1 MDKIKLSQIRAQF
14 PMYADV
20 PDEKLIIGLHKKFYS
35 DIPIEKFNAVID
47 YDTARQDPTEGMS
60 TGQKLLAGVGM
71 GMTNVA
77 RGLGQAVGLVS
88 RDDIKRAR
96 EDEAALAKTGAGKVG
111 NVAGTAAALLP
122 TAFIPGANTLA
133 GSAVIG
139 AGSGALAPSTSTEE
153 TLKNAAFGGLAGPA
167 GLLAGRAIGAAWNGG
182 KALLEPFTK
191 SGQEKIAARTLQ
203 EFSSNPQA
211 AAAALRNAET
221 LVPGSSPT
229 MAQASGDAGLAQLER
244 TLGNNP
250 ESGKLL
256 SDVYA
261 AQRAARLQA
270 IGDVAG
276 TPAKREAAVAAR
288 EAAAGPLYK
297 QATRET
303 YELDPAIEMLLKTP
317 VGKQALERAKA
328 IAANNQREFMT
339 PGQAGSVGPAIVDQA
354 GNALVNLGAKASPG
368 KMSGQALQDVK
379 MALDDMLSNPM
390 SGIAKSEANAAKSIR
405 GKIVDWMEGQ
415 NDAFKAARTTY
426 AEKSKPIN
434 TMDVADALME
444 KMQPA
449 LARYGAN
456 TQEHA
461 AAYARAL
468 EAAKETVKKSTGIDK
483 PLDQVIDQQAAKI
496 LDNIAK
502 DMGRSVNAQN
512 LGRSVGSN
520 TAQNLAAQNLL
531 RRTLGPT
538 GLPQSWSESNVLQ
551 GLLAPYTGVAKLAGA
566 DQRVLD
572 RLVQASINPQDAA
585 ALLQA
590 ASKPTRAGLLGEAAL
605 PYLPVVSR
613 GLLANAGE

>member
-1 MDKIKLSQIRAQF
+1 MDKIKLSEIRAKF

-20 PDEKLIIGLHKKFYS
+20 PDEQLIIGLHKKFYS
-35 DIPIEKFNAVID
+35 DIPMEKFNAVID
-47 YDTARQDPTEGMS
+47 YDTARKDPTEGMS
-60 TGQKLLAGVGM
+60 GLDKFRAGIGM
-71 GMTNVA
+71 GMANMA
-77 RGLGQAVGLVS
+77 RGVGQAVGLVS
-88 RDDIKRAR
+88 RDDVKRAR
-96 EDEAALAKTGAGKVG
+96 EDEAALANTGAGKAG
-111 NVAGTAAALLP
+111 NVLGTATALLP
-122 TAFIPGANTLA
+122 AALIPGAATLKGA
-133 GSAVIG
+133 ALIG
-139 AGSGALAPSTSTEE
+139 AGTGALAPSASTEE
-153 TLKNAAFGGLAGPA
+153 TLKNTAIGGALGPA
-167 GLLAGRAIGAAWNGG
+167 SVLAGRAVGAAWNGG
-182 KALLEPFTK
+182 KALLEPFTRA
-191 SGQEKIAARTLQ
+191 GQEKIAARTLQ
-203 EFSSNPQA
+203 EFASNPNT
-211 AAAALRNAET
+211 AAAALRSAET
-221 LVPGSSPT
+221 FVPGSAPT

-244 TLGNNP
+244 TLANNP

-256 SDVYA
+256 SDVYS

-297 QATRET
+297 QATRAV
-303 YELDPAIEMLLKTP
+303 YEMDPAIEALLKTP
-317 VGKQALERAKA
+317 IGKQALDRAKTV
-328 IAANNQREFMT
+328 AANEGRPFQFTTETRAPFS
-339 PGQAGSVGPAIVDQA
+339 GVG
-354 GNALVNLGAKASPG
+354 GAQSQTSKQIT
-368 KMSGQALQDVK
+368 GQALQDLK
-379 MALDDMLSNPM
+379 MGLDDMLSNPM
-390 SGIAKSEANAAKSIR
+390 SGIAKSEANAAKGIR
-405 GKIVDWMEGQ
+405 GQIVDWMEGQ
-415 NDAFKAARTTY
+415 NPAFKAARATY

-449 LARYGAN
+449 LARYGAT

-483 PLDQVIDQQAAKI
+483 PLDQVIDKQAAKI

-512 LGRSVGSN
+512 LGRGVGSN

-551 GLLAPYTGVAKLAGA
+551 LMLSPYTGVAKLSGA
-566 DQRVLD
+566 EQKVLE
-572 RLVQASINPQDAA
+572 RLVQASTNPADAA

-590 ASKPTRAGLLGEAAL
+590 ASRPTRAGLLGEAAQ
-605 PYLPVVSR
+605 PYLPVAAR
-613 GLLANAGE
+613 GLLPNSGE